1 MLVLAV
7 WATPVMNHVA
17 ESSSTAIVA
26 ATPQSKAAA
35 EKKKQAEAKKKAD
48 AAKKAAAAKK
58 KSEAAKKKQAS
69 QKKKPVSKPAAK
81 ADPKKQPQ
89 RVSLSAE
96 QEAAAYQAKVAE
108 VQRYNA
114 KVAAYQMRD
123 IEHRIGLWGQIGY
136 SAIFPSK
143 FTYNESSN
151 PLLNANGFQSEA
163 AGWLGGGAG
172 LGYQMRYKRMLFTT
186 GLEYQH
192 YGSMTLIEPF
202 ARSFAM
208 HPYETMRYTYAY
220 DEVKDMWNAGYLQL
234 PILFGMELPKW
245 YWQAGAK
252 LGLNVLGKSALQA
265 NLTTTIQDEE
275 LVDVLKDMFTHSLAA
290 NVPVAQEQKVHF
302 GFNTALY
309 AEIGLNLE
317 QWITP
322 KEKKNGSQRPTSG
335 ELFAQRLRYRIALF
349 AEYGLLNINDSRNYA
364 GHTNDVPADFT
375 PVLGQS
381 FSEAEDLYRK
391 VDYASSLSTTAAQE
405 ARLAPFMVG
414 VKASIFYALPRQKK
428 RMKPIPKEPMPRMVL
443 SVANEETM
451 QAVSGAQLSIWRE
464 NAASPNSKT
473 TNKEGLVVAR
483 LPKANY
489 RIAASRPG
497 FEPSD
502 TVYATHKRDLRDT
515 IRIFLKPVPQPIVPL
530 LAGYVMAADSRE
542 PLEAE
547 VTVAAANNTHQM
559 LYGGETNSEGLF
571 LTSLEAGTYQF
582 ALQTQGYMPLDTV
595 ISFTQDTLRFFLN
608 PIKEGIRVRIN
619 NLYFATNKTI
629 ILPESEAALS
639 DLAAFLLNNPSV
651 SILITGHTDA
661 IGSEEANMRLSIGR
675 AQAVRNNLIQRGV
688 DGERIAFQG
697 KGETEPIAD
706 NDTEEGRAQNRRVE
720 FEITGTEGEDIQQIR

>member
-1 MLVLAV
+1 
-7 WATPVMNHVA
+7 
-17 ESSSTAIVA
+17 
-26 ATPQSKAAA
+26 
-35 EKKKQAEAKKKAD
+35 
-48 AAKKAAAAKK
+48 
-58 KSEAAKKKQAS
+58 
-69 QKKKPVSKPAAK
+69 
-81 ADPKKQPQ
+81 
-89 RVSLSAE
+89 
-96 QEAAAYQAKVAE
+96 
-108 VQRYNA
+108 
-114 KVAAYQMRD
+114 
-123 IEHRIGLWGQIGY
+123 
-136 SAIFPSK
+136 
-143 FTYNESSN
+143 
-151 PLLNANGFQSEA
+151 
-163 AGWLGGGAG
+163 
-172 LGYQMRYKRMLFTT
+172 
-186 GLEYQH
+186 
-192 YGSMTLIEPF
+192 
-202 ARSFAM
+202 
-208 HPYETMRYTYAY
+208 
-220 DEVKDMWNAGYLQL
+220 
-234 PILFGMELPKW
+234 
-245 YWQAGAK
+245 
-252 LGLNVLGKSALQA
+252 
-265 NLTTTIQDEE
+265 
-275 LVDVLKDMFTHSLAA
+275 
-290 NVPVAQEQKVHF
+290 
-302 GFNTALY
+302 
-309 AEIGLNLE
+309 
-317 QWITP
+317 
-322 KEKKNGSQRPTSG
+322 
-335 ELFAQRLRYRIALF
+335 
-349 AEYGLLNINDSRNYA
+349 
-364 GHTNDVPADFT
+364 
-375 PVLGQS
+375 
-381 FSEAEDLYRK
+381 
-391 VDYASSLSTTAAQE
+391 
-405 ARLAPFMVG
+405 
-414 VKASIFYALPRQKK
+414 
-428 RMKPIPKEPMPRMVL
+428 MVL

-473 TNKEGLVVAR
+473 TNKEGQVVAR

-547 VTVAAANNTHQM
+547 VTIAAADNTSQM